1 MKMDSILSMVTGVN
15 VAENRVLNVPYQ
27 IADGV
32 VNNYIKERDKYVS
45 IKPPVSR

>member
-1 MKMDSILSMVTGVN
+1 MTKMDSILSMVTGVN

-32 VNNYIKERDKYVS
+32 VRSYIGGKIYERD
-45 IKPPVSR
+45 